1 MQGIEERD
9 GGCLLLL
16 LYATPRASKTRVV
29 GLHDGRLKI
38 QVAAPPVD
46 GAANDAI
53 VAYLASAL
61 GVGRGAV
68 ALVAGQTGKR
78 KVARVEGVSAAQVSR
93 ALGLDA

>member
-1 MQGIEERD
+1 MEGVEERD
-9 GGCLLLL
+9 GGCLLL

-61 GVGRGAV
+61 SVSRGAV

-78 KVARVEGVSAAQVSR
+78 KVARVEGVSAAVVCQ
-93 ALGLDA
+93 ALGLDP